1 MFKLTL
7 LLALLPAVVHAEEL
21 PAPVKAIEKQG
32 ITILKSFDAPGGMKG
47 YLGKYQDMGVT
58 IYVTPDGKQAISGYM
73 YNEKGENLSNAL
85 IEKEIYAPAGREMWQ
100 RMEKASWILDGKKD
114 APVIV
119 YVFADPFCPYCKQF
133 WQQARPWVE
142 SGNVQLRT
150 LLVGVIKPESPATA
164 AAILASKNPAKTWH
178 DYEASGGKMT
188 LTLPATPPA
197 RQMKALN
204 INQKL
209 MDDLGANV
217 TPAIYYMSKDNTLQ
231 QAIGLPDK
239 EKLDIIM
246 GAK

>member
-1 MFKLTL
+1 MFKRTL
-7 LLALLPAVVHAEEL
+7 LFALLPAVVHAEEL

-32 ITILKSFDAPGGMKG
+32 ITILKPFDAPGGMKG

-58 IYVTPDGKQAISGYM
+58 IYVTPDGKHAISGYM
-73 YNEKGENLSNAL
+73 YNEKGENLSNTL

-133 WQQARPWVE
+133 WQQARPWVD
-142 SGNVQLRT
+142 SGKVQLRT

-164 AAILASKNPAKTWH
+164 AAILASKDPAKTWH
-178 DYEASGGKMT
+178 DYEASGGK
-188 LTLPATPPA
+188 LTLKMPETPPSG
-197 RQMKALN
+197 QLKVLN

-231 QAIGLPDK
+231 QAVGLPDK

-246 GAK
+246 GNN